1 MTRLGSILIR
11 WTTVRNASSQ
21 NFKGIDA
28 PARRARPTS
37 TICLCLRSAE
47 PFCWCAWGHET
58 WCEMPSSWKNKLS
71 FLCSPSQSVCR
82 KTKLV
87 RLEKISLLSYTAW
100 TRGSRAH
107 KSVVKEYCGT
117 TLFTHKELK
126 KYQIRISYRLTMLHF
141 IHQVSVSNFIGV
153 LREKFNSVPTGWG
166 SIFSFSSTKDS
177 MYGLMH
183 PYSTKDHQQ
192 W

>member
-1 MTRLGSILIR
+1 MEETC
-11 WTTVRNASSQ
+11 WE
-21 NFKGIDA
+21 
-28 PARRARPTS
+28 PAARSGGWVIIIKLHSERVIS
-37 TICLCLRSAE
+37 TFPVSLQ
-47 PFCWCAWGHET
+47 
-58 WCEMPSSWKNKLS
+58 KNK
-71 FLCSPSQSVCR
+71 CSA
-82 KTKLV
+82 
-87 RLEKISLLSYTAW
+87 LEKISLLSYTAW